1 MMRNLKDGLAEA
13 NQRKHGCLDMLHIG
27 DNVGSHKVLTGVAKL
42 TTM

>member
-1 MMRNLKDGLAEA
+1 MRNLKNGLAEA

-27 DNVGSHKVLTGVAKL
+27 DNVESNKVITGVAKV